1 MHKKT
6 ILALGGATLAL
17 AVASPVALGAGTPV
31 TVRVEGK
38 TRTLLQAKSIRTH
51 GGFITRNGAP
61 SGACSANSGAGA
73 LDVAT
78 KHRWAGSWSTSFN
91 DYLISKI
98 LGDTESSS
106 KFYWGIWVNNRY
118 ATSGACGL
126 KLHRGDQVLFAVDS
140 VAHHEH
146 PLAIQA
152 PTQAVAGK
160 SFNVKVVSYSDKGKS
175 QARGAR
181 EPRGSRPGR
190 RHQQP
195 RRRARR
201 GGARRHAQAG
211 CVRHRVRPRS
221 AGSRARHRIGRVA
234 RYQAHSVCGDR
245 GRCRGRDRR
254 RVRAGGGEGDVRRQP
269 HGHAR
274 FGSQPVGSIT
284 RNQFPAPRP

>member
-17 AVASPVALGAGTPV
+17 AIASPAALGAGTPV

-38 TRTLLQAKSIRTH
+38 TRTLLQAKSVHTQ

-91 DYLISKI
+91 DFLISKI
-98 LGDTESSS
+98 LGDTETSS
-106 KFYWGIWVNNRY
+106 KFYWGIWINNRY

-126 KLHRGDQVLFAVDS
+126 KLHRGDQLLFAVDS

-152 PTQAVAGK
+152 PKQAVAGK

-175 QARGAR
+175 QPAAHVSLAGAGQGVVTNGRGIAHVVA
-181 EPRGSRPGR
+181 G
-190 RHQQP
+190 
-195 RRRARR
+195 
-201 GGARRHAQAG
+201 QAG
-211 CVRHRVRPRS
+211 TLKLGAS
-221 AGSRARHRIGRVA
+221 ATGF
-234 RYQAHSVCGDR
+234 
-245 GRCRGRDRR
+245 
-254 RVRAGGGEGDVRRQP
+254 VRAAQVRV
-269 HGHAR
+269 HVNG
-274 FGSQPVGSIT
+274 
-284 RNQFPAPRP
+284 